1 MHCLPIYV
9 LQHRTT
15 REPSR
20 ASLCYVP
27 TRARDVATRANDRRR
42 VKKTF
47 LFIRDDPTR
56 DRDAG
61 RRARTARGFRNGA
74 YRSIERIDDRGSDA
88 GDSRRRSTR
97 PRTRE
102 RDGLTTKR
110 SGVNVL
116 IENARRRGRFARAWW
131 ATASFQSFCLSVW
144 GCVCVAQRRA
154 RETDF
159 EFCFRFDRRRPR
171 GRCRRRHRR
180 AIRFR

>member
-1 MHCLPIYV
+1 MNLCITSNNYLPIHV
-9 LQHRTT
+9 SQHRTT

-20 ASLCYVP
+20 ASPCYVL
-27 TRARDVATRANDRRR
+27 TRARDVATGANDRRR

-47 LFIRDDPTR
+47 LFIRNDPTR

-88 GDSRRRSTR
+88 GDSRRRLTR

-110 SGVNVL
+110 SGVNFL
-116 IENARRRGRFARAWW
+116 IENARRRGRFARARW
-131 ATASFQSFCLSVW
+131 ATASFRSRV
-144 GCVCVAQRRA
+144 
-154 RETDF
+154 
-159 EFCFRFDRRRPR
+159 
-171 GRCRRRHRR
+171 
-180 AIRFR
+180 